1 MPPGRGVPHARFPVD
16 CLFTLF
22 CRAGDFARRTLLFLK
37 IFNVRRGQD
46 PALQTGINGRFPRKP
61 RATVHPCREAYMP
74 PLQTPG
80 TAPMTPRPGVCGG
93 VTAHEKCFLKK
104 SNVACIPAFSKPSRA
119 ARHHNFS
126 FFIFHFFTSL
136 PGPGLLRPFLCPARL
151 WACLSLSP
159 RCRRWSGPARQTGRR
174 GVSVWFP
181 RPARR
186 WTGSCRPGS

>member
-1 MPPGRGVPHARFPVD
+1 MCGGACARRRVSDWRRSAVSERNRRRRLLAHRSRPRPTNRDKRAVSPQTPRGAHPYKPPGD
-16 CLFTLF
+16 
-22 CRAGDFARRTLLFLK
+22 
-37 IFNVRRGQD
+37 
-46 PALQTGINGRFPRKP
+46 
-61 RATVHPCREAYMP
+61 
-74 PLQTPG
+74 
-80 TAPMTPRPGVCGG
+80 APMTPRPGVCGG

-104 SNVACIPAFSKPSRA
+104 SNAACVPAFSKPSRA

-136 PGPGLLRPFLCPARL
+136 PGPGLLRPFPCPARL

-159 RCRRWSGPARQTGRR
+159 RCRRWSTPARQTGRR